1 MKNPIRPISLT
12 VALLMP
18 FLIARLSGGET
29 AFKKTPYTYKQVC
42 EIQIQADVYRADDE
56 VMRPT
61 LVYIHGGALINGSRA
76 PVPRRLL
83 DLAQQEGYVLVSIDY
98 RLAPEV
104 KLPAI
109 IEDLKDAFT
118 WIREKG
124 PPLFHANPEKL
135 VVSGGSAGGYLTLM
149 SGICV
154 EPRPT
159 ALVAYWGYGDVDGDW
174 YTRPSAHYRQ
184 AVPLIAKEEA
194 YSGVGGKVL
203 SGVDFS
209 VSGDTP
215 RDRPGADSSVSAK
228 TRRDRGRYYRYLRQN
243 GLWTK
248 EVTGFDPAT
257 QRQELDPYCPVRN
270 VTSEYPPTIL
280 IHGTEDTDVPYALA
294 VNMAAA
300 LAGNKVS
307 HQLVTVQGAGHG
319 LSGGDPKEREK
330 AHQQALDFVK
340 RYLQ

>member
-1 MKNPIRPISLT
+1 MKKPIRPISLT

-29 AFKKTPYTYKQVC
+29 AFKKTSYTYKQVG
-42 EIQIQADVYRADDE
+42 ETQIQADVYRADDE
-56 VMRPT
+56 MTRPT

-76 PVPRRLL
+76 PVQRQLL

-174 YTRPSAHYRQ
+174 YTQPSAHYRQ

-194 YSGVGGKVL
+194 YGGVGGKVI

-209 VSGDTP
+209 AAA
-215 RDRPGADSSVSAK
+215 DRPGADSSGSGK
-228 TRRDRGRYYRYLRQN
+228 TRRARARYYRYLRQN
-243 GLWTK
+243 GRWTR

-270 VTSEYPPTIL
+270 VTSEYPPTML

-300 LAGNKVS
+300 LARDKVS

-319 LSGGDPKEREK
+319 LSGGDPKERVK
-330 AHQQALDFVK
+330 AHQRALDFVK